1 MLAEHG
7 ARRIVSLRSPDAER
21 IAEHGLAEGSVLH
34 LCFNDVAEDR
44 PDLVS
49 PAPDHVE
56 ALLVFAKGWNR
67 QAPLLIQCHAG
78 ISRSTAAALIVAA
91 ALEPGRDEKEL
102 ARMLRALSPEA
113 TPNPYLVRIADD
125 MLGRQGRLTE
135 AVRAIGRGAEAFEGR
150 PFVLPFQEPR

>member
-21 IAEHGLAEGSVLH
+21 IAGHGLAENSVLH
-34 LCFNDVAEDR
+34 LSFNDIAEDR
-44 PDLVS
+44 PGLVS
-49 PAPDHVE
+49 PARGHVE
-56 ALLVFAKGWNR
+56 ALLAFAQGWSR
-67 QAPLLIQCHAG
+67 DAPLLIHCHAG

-91 ALEPGRDEKEL
+91 ALEPGRGEMEL
-102 ARMLRALSPEA
+102 AELLRTLAPEA
-113 TPNPYLVRIADD
+113 TPNPYLTRIADD